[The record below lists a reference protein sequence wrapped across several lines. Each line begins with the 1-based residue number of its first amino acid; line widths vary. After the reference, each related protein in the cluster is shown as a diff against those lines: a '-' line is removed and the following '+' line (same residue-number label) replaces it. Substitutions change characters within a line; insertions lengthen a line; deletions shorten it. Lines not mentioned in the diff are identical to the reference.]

1 MVTNSVVTHNLKK
14 VVQCTPIEVELMQKL
29 RKGDQEALKT
39 IFNSNFEKLY
49 AFVFYE
55 VGQNRSVAE
64 DIVQETF
71 FSAIKSASKFKGT
84 SQIYTWLA
92 GIAHHKI
99 ADYYRSHKIGQ
110 SEQDD
115 YEHLMTRNSSD
126 FTRNNDSHQD
136 DLAAI
141 QHALCKLP
149 QNYQDILLMRFVD
162 EMPFNE
168 IALKNGQSLEATK
181 SLFRRSIAALTKK
194 MEGDNG

>member
-14 VVQCTPIEVELMQKL
+14 VVQFTPIEVELMQKL

-71 FSAIKSASKFKGT
+71 LSAIKSASKFKGT

-99 ADYYRSHKIGQ
+99 ADYYR
-110 SEQDD
+110 
-115 YEHLMTRNSSD
+115 
-126 FTRNNDSHQD
+126 
-136 DLAAI
+136 
-141 QHALCKLP
+141 HANHDK
-149 QNYQDILLMRFVD
+149 NTADILDWEQINFVVD
-162 EMPFNE
+162 SKPGADIASSTENKIMIDQALNSLPSDYRKIIILKYVQELPINE
-168 IALKNGQSLEATK
+168 IAKVLNRSPK
-181 SLFRRSIAALTKK
+181 SV
-194 MEGDNG
+194 EGILSRARKTLRKLIV

>member
-14 VVQCTPIEVELMQKL
+14 VVQFTPIEVELMQKL

-71 FSAIKSASKFKGT
+71 LSAIKSASKFKGT

-99 ADYYRSHKIGQ
+99 ADYYRHANSDKNTAEIFDREQINFVVDSKPGADIASSTENKIMIDQ
-110 SEQDD
+110 ALNSLPSD
-115 YEHLMTRNSSD
+115 YRKIIILKYVQE
-126 FTRNNDSHQD
+126 
-136 DLAAI
+136 
-141 QHALCKLP
+141 LP
-149 QNYQDILLMRFVD
+149 I
-162 EMPFNE
+162 NE
-168 IALKNGQSLEATK
+168 IAKVLNRSPK
-181 SLFRRSIAALTKK
+181 SV
-194 MEGDNG
+194 EGILSRARKTLRKLIV

>member
-99 ADYYRSHKIGQ
+99 ADYYRHVNSDKNIAEIFDREQINFVVDSAPGTDIASSTENKIMIDQ
-110 SEQDD
+110 ALNSLPSDYRKIIILKYVQELPISEIVKVLNRSPKSV
-115 YEHLMTRNSSD
+115 EG
-126 FTRNNDSHQD
+126 
-136 DLAAI
+136 
-141 QHALCKLP
+141 
-149 QNYQDILLMRFVD
+149 ILSRARKTLRELIV
-162 EMPFNE
+162 
-168 IALKNGQSLEATK
+168 
-181 SLFRRSIAALTKK
+181 
-194 MEGDNG
+194 